1 MKKESQIFRDISWL
15 PQVAHAL
22 DSMAQNSGNQIRALE
37 SGLDQPHMFD
47 DWIID
52 RTIQA
57 YEKALDH
64 CSLMSEQLNR
74 WLTTDLRSDQRSEVE
89 RLIEV
94 NQQIRAGNERVLD
107 LCSQIKQGTIDR
119 IMEMDDCELG
129 IAALAGKRKP
139 PFSTS
144 LDEQLNSLQ
153 KLSMPAPV
161 QKFEAVLA
169 IHQFVESILT
179 KGGGDQEIINHPEMM
194 EFAIKFIG
202 VKNSAQ
208 AGELD
213 HLMGMFAGFHRFSK
227 IFEMLM
233 GLLGNLEAK

>member
-1 MKKESQIFRDISWL
+1 
-15 PQVAHAL
+15 
-22 DSMAQNSGNQIRALE
+22 MAKNSGNQIRALG

-47 DWIID
+47 DRIID
-52 RTIQA
+52 RTMQA
-57 YEKALDH
+57 YEKALEH
-64 CSLMSEQLNR
+64 CSLISEQLNR
-74 WLTTDLRSDQRSEVE
+74 WLTTDLHSDQRAEVE

-129 IAALAGKRKP
+129 IAALTGKRKP

-153 KLSMPAPV
+153 KLSMPVPV
-161 QKFEAVLA
+161 QRFEAALA
-169 IHQFVESILT
+169 IHQFVESILAE
-179 KGGGDQEIINHPEMM
+179 GGGDEEIINNPGMM

-208 AGELD
+208 PGEMD
-213 HLMGMFAGFHRFSK
+213 KMTQMFSGFHRFSK
-227 IFEMLM
+227 VIELMM
-233 GLLGNLEAK
+233 GLLRKIEEEEDV